1 VYATLIVMVHLV
13 GKVGDMIAPSL
24 LSTRPLLLLMMNAN
38 DMHLAFTATST
49 HIVPY
54 FFVAGLRRCMEDPI
68 FFFLGYEYGDAALK
82 WFEAR
87 FEGGATLLS
96 NVMPWFEKAAPV
108 CIVVFPNA
116 AVGVLA
122 GTSRMDPARF
132 ISLTVVSV
140 LARLV
145 LFRFLGQLAGSLVD
159 AILQKLETYQVWVT
173 AVTVIMGLCS
183 IRAYLNSAAWSPA
196 SRL

>member
-1 VYATLIVMVHLV
+1 M
-13 GKVGDMIAPSL
+13 
-24 LSTRPLLLLMMNAN
+24 
-38 DMHLAFTATST
+38 
-49 HIVPY
+49 
-54 FFVAGLRRCMEDPI
+54 
-68 FFFLGYEYGDAALK
+68 
-82 WFEAR
+82 
-87 FEGGATLLS
+87 
-96 NVMPWFEKAAPV
+96 

-159 AILQKLETYQVWVT
+159 AILQKVRRLEFATRELCNFAYVCFVVDRSLGAPLPGINNGGQLIRVWDDNWMEACLVR
-173 AVTVIMGLCS
+173 V
-183 IRAYLNSAAWSPA
+183 P
-196 SRL
+196 